1 MWKRIYIQP
10 LLASHDGS
18 WENEVS
24 WRWPRVSVRRAST
37 HYSFISRQKGRQR
50 LTASKRPRKQSIC
63 AHDLSRG
70 LRFSSQRSV
79 SLIPS
84 ASGVNT
90 VITPG
95 LSSTTISVFKGSM
108 NKFTDETI
116 QYEKETRVT
125 WHFNPNSPC
134 IIPCFVYFR
143 SIYFPLGR
151 QKLAGVTLRFI
162 ILDGCRITYIRLSL
176 CLSVAW
182 NINHDNV

>member
-1 MWKRIYIQP
+1 MMGVEKTRFREGGRECP
-10 LLASHDGS
+10 LGGLPLTTPSFLDKKGVKGS
-18 WENEVS
+18 
-24 WRWPRVSVRRAST
+24 RP
-37 HYSFISRQKGRQR
+37 QKDRG
-50 LTASKRPRKQSIC
+50 SKVIC

-70 LRFSSQRSV
+70 LQFSSQRSV

-108 NKFTDETI
+108 NKFNHETT

-125 WHFNPNSPC
+125 WHFNPKSPC

-143 SIYFPLGR
+143 SIYFPLRR
-151 QKLAGVTLRFI
+151 QKLAGVTLRFV

-176 CLSVAW
+176 CLSVTW
-182 NINHDNV
+182 NINHDKV

>member
-1 MWKRIYIQP
+1 MMGVEKTRFREGGRECP
-10 LLASHDGS
+10 LGGL
-18 WENEVS
+18 
-24 WRWPRVSVRRAST
+24 PLT
-37 HYSFISRQKGRQR
+37 TPSFLDKIKGRQR

-108 NKFTDETI
+108 NKFTDETT

-151 QKLAGVTLRFI
+151 QKLA
-162 ILDGCRITYIRLSL
+162 
-176 CLSVAW
+176 SVY
-182 NINHDNV
+182 NSGRMSNHLY